1 MATQRSFSN
10 AVKWAYTA
18 NWGEKAFSSFF
29 MFILAALLGPRDF
42 GMIAIAFVYI
52 GFLAMFLDQGLV
64 AALIQKKDLQKEHL
78 DAVFWMD
85 LVLSLLLVLVSILL
99 GKWWA
104 QVNHAPEAVPFIA
117 VLSLS
122 IPIEALTLVQV
133 ALLKRD
139 MDFRS
144 LSIRSNVSVAASGV
158 AGLGMALA
166 GFGAWALVGQLFVRD
181 LIGLTLLWRLSP
193 WRPRWS
199 FSWKHLRELM
209 GFSISNFVAQLGIFA
224 DMQASSIALGVL
236 FGPIAVGLYRLADRV
251 MSSVVTMATTSIQT
265 VSLPEFSRLQDRP
278 DELRQS
284 ALSCIRLS
292 ATVTLPALAGLAA
305 VSTPLMATLGPQ
317 WVPAGDVLKV
327 LSVVGMSLTFAY
339 FTGPLLQ
346 ALSQPRKLAIL
357 EWCRAAVSILFLCVI
372 GLIVRDRPT
381 SWHLVGIALARFVPS
396 VFLVT
401 PVFLGIL
408 MKLCRISMRDLVSAI
423 TPSVSASLGAVIAVS
438 LVQYS
443 GVSANSRPIIQLIS
457 EVTVGGAVGGAI
469 LVALDRQLR
478 VFILATSQRM
488 MRRPA
493 FSR

>member
-1 MATQRSFSN
+1 
-10 AVKWAYTA
+10 
-18 NWGEKAFSSFF
+18 
-29 MFILAALLGPRDF
+29 
-42 GMIAIAFVYI
+42 
-52 GFLAMFLDQGLV
+52 
-64 AALIQKKDLQKEHL
+64 
-78 DAVFWMD
+78 
-85 LVLSLLLVLVSILL
+85 
-99 GKWWA
+99 
-104 QVNHAPEAVPFIA
+104 
-117 VLSLS
+117 
-122 IPIEALTLVQV
+122 
-133 ALLKRD
+133 
-139 MDFRS
+139 
-144 LSIRSNVSVAASGV
+144 
-158 AGLGMALA
+158 
-166 GFGAWALVGQLFVRD
+166 
-181 LIGLTLLWRLSP
+181 
-193 WRPRWS
+193 
-199 FSWKHLRELM
+199 
-209 GFSISNFVAQLGIFA
+209 
-224 DMQASSIALGVL
+224 
-236 FGPIAVGLYRLADRV
+236 
-251 MSSVVTMATTSIQT
+251 
-265 VSLPEFSRLQDRP
+265 
-278 DELRQS
+278 
-284 ALSCIRLS
+284 
-292 ATVTLPALAGLAA
+292 
-305 VSTPLMATLGPQ
+305 
-317 WVPAGDVLKV
+317 
-327 LSVVGMSLTFAY
+327 MSLTFAY